1 MRSAARW
8 LTMVSLAVAAAQ
20 CSSLDV
26 VTASYASRSEARES
40 GAIDRGWIPTWLP
53 ESAQDIREAHG
64 LDSNRRW
71 GLFNFAPAEADRIR
85 AALHAEPISLTGVRC
100 EMPARVEWWPRI
112 LRGQLDQ
119 ARIKDGALEAYRTRS
134 DNLVV
139 VVNWKQGR
147 AYYWSE

>member
-1 MRSAARW
+1 MRSWAGWLAIVCLAGAA
-8 LTMVSLAVAAAQ
+8 TQ
-20 CSSLDV
+20 CSSLEV
-26 VTASYASRSEARES
+26 VTASYASRSDARES
-40 GAIDRGWIPTWLP
+40 GAIDRGWIPSWLP
-53 ESAQDIREAHG
+53 DSAQDIREAHG

-85 AALHAEPISLTGVRC
+85 SVLHAEPISLAGVRC
-100 EMPARVEWWPRI
+100 DMPARVEWWPRM
-112 LRGQLDQ
+112 LRGELDR
-119 ARIKDGALEAYRTRS
+119 ARIKDAALEAYRTRS